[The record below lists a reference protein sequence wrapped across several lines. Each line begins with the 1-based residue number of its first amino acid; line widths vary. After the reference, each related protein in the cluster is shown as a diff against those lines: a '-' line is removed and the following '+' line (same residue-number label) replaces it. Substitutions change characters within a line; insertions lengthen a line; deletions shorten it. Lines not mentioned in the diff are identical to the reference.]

1 MRWFRQSEGSVP
13 PILSFCYIN
22 GDSRSRLQPVSYDQE
37 ITTLDQAS
45 LRLSEGAYTTFRTYP
60 NHTVLH
66 LSEHFSRLEESSRL
80 AGYPIG
86 LDAAQLRSNLRQAL
100 QQFSAEVARVR
111 VTIPFSGRN
120 HQIYLFVG
128 ALSVPTAI
136 QRSHGVK
143 VISKALQRSQP
154 GAKLTGF
161 ITSTQELRK
170 TLDGGIEE
178 VIMVDE
184 KGNILEGLTSNFYA
198 VISGTVH
205 TAGEGVLP
213 GITRQM
219 VLDVA
224 SLAGIPISLTAPSLA
239 EIDHFDEAFI
249 TSTSR
254 SVLPVT
260 QIDSLLVSGGQP
272 GPITQRLMT
281 LYEQQVLAEAQP
293 I

>member
-1 MRWFRQSEGSVP
+1 MSKKGEEAIIMRWFRQSEGSVP
-13 PILSFCYIN
+13 PILSFCYNN
-22 GDSRSRLQPVSYDQE
+22 GDSNSRLQPVSYDQE

-45 LRLSEGAYTTFRTYP
+45 LRLTEGAYATFRTYP

-66 LSEHFSRLEESSRL
+66 LNEHFFRLEESSRL
-80 AGYPIG
+80 AGYPID
-86 LDAAQLRSNLRQAL
+86 LDAAQLRSNLRLAL
-100 QQFSAEVARVR
+100 EQFSAKVARVR
-111 VTIPFSGRN
+111 VTIPFSSQN
-120 HQIYLFVG
+120 HQIYIFVG
-128 ALSVPTAI
+128 ALSVPTAS

-161 ITSTQELRK
+161 ISSTQELRR

-184 KGNILEGLTSNFYA
+184 QGNILEGLTSNFYA
-198 VISGTVH
+198 VIGGTIH

-219 VLDVA
+219 VLA
-224 SLAGIPISLTAPSLA
+224 IARREGILVSLTAPSLA
-239 EIDHFDEAFI
+239 EVDQFDEAFI

-260 QIDSLLVSGGQP
+260 EIDSLPVGGE
-272 GPITQRLMT
+272 I
-281 LYEQQVLAEAQP
+281 
-293 I
+293 